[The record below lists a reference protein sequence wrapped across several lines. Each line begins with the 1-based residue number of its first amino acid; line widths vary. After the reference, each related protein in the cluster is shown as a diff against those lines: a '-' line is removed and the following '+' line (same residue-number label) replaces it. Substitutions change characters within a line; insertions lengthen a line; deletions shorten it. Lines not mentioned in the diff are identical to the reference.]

1 MTELSK
7 NAKVPQCD
15 KTAVITG
22 ALISMT
28 NFVLNVEKSDDYK
41 NWKSESD
48 EWVNRCVNYA
58 NFLKEPITLGMFVPT
73 DKNGIPFKGK
83 PLSPN
88 TDAEWIRWENEQEE
102 FYKAKELVLFAN
114 FEVKTK
120 KAFNNGY
127 DFVCDNN
134 EIFYPFWY
142 NPVTGWELSKG
153 LKTIEDLVIFQPK
166 LTDNVLSEYF
176 S

>member
-1 MTELSK
+1 MNTNQEK
-7 NAKVPQCD
+7 QCD

-22 ALISMT
+22 ALISLT
-28 NFVLNVEKSDDYK
+28 NFISNHLEAGCAVTQIRKLSK
-41 NWKSESD
+41 
-48 EWVNRCVNYA
+48 YA
-58 NFLKEPITLGMFVPT
+58 DFLKEPITLGMFVPT
-73 DKNGIPFKGK
+73 DKNGKVLKGK

-102 FYKAKELVLFAN
+102 FYKAKERILFSN

-120 KAFNNGY
+120 TAFNNGY

-153 LKTIEDLVIFQPK
+153 LKTVEDLVIFQPK

>member
-22 ALISMT
+22 ALISLT
-28 NFVLNVEKSDDYK
+28 NFLSNHLETGCAVTQIRKLSK
-41 NWKSESD
+41 
-48 EWVNRCVNYA
+48 YA
-58 NFLKEPITLGMFVPT
+58 DLLKEPITLGMFVPT

-120 KAFNNGY
+120 TAFNNGY

>member
-7 NAKVPQCD
+7 NAQVPQCD

-22 ALISMT
+22 ALISTT
-28 NFVLNVEKSDDYK
+28 NFVLNQMEINSFDEDKMK
-41 NWKSESD
+41 NIWS
-48 EWVNRCVNYA
+48 YA
-58 NFLKEPITLGMFVPT
+58 KFLKQPITLGMFVPT
-73 DKNGIPFKGK
+73 DKNGKVLKGK

-120 KAFNNGY
+120 TAFNNGY

>member
-7 NAKVPQCD
+7 NTQVPQCD

-22 ALISMT
+22 ALVSMS
-28 NFVLNVEKSDDYK
+28 NYILNQTIPTHLEIHEFEDAYHKIY
-41 NWKSESD
+41 
-48 EWVNRCVNYA
+48 NYA
-58 NFLKEPITLGMFVPT
+58 NFLRQPLMISMFVPFV
-73 DKNGIPFKGK
+73 NGKVLKGK

-102 FYKAKELVLFAN
+102 FYKAKERILFSN

-120 KAFNNGY
+120 TAFNNGY

-134 EIFYPFWY
+134 EMFYPFWY

-153 LKTIEDLVIFQPK
+153 LKTVEDLVIFQPK